1 MSHTNVKFFFSP
13 SEQAVEEDV
22 KKRSGEGEGGSVK
35 TLCMPFDQPPL
46 PEGNFLYCRFRLL
59 YRFLSLV
66 AVAKIAIR

>member
-1 MSHTNVKFFFSP
+1 M
-13 SEQAVEEDV
+13 